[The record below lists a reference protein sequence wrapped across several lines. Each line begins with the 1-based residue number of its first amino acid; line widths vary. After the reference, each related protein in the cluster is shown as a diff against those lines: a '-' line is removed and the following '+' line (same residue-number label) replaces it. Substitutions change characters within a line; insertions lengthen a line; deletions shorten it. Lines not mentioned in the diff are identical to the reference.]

1 MKEPAPVRL
10 DKSPAKDRDPRE
22 AQRPIAQAGESR
34 PVLVRYFG
42 RMRIQRVYPLAVE
55 MAQADGR
62 KEGEAGSLPTVLRPI
77 IPGALVV
84 PAEEQMDAS
93 AQGNRVVFHV
103 TPLARRRLTDAR
115 IEVRQTGRPVQEIAL
130 DMRVTSQRL
139 AWLLLALA
147 VLIPWGLI
155 QIARA
160 PLSGDVYDLLPA
172 RPKQEVAPPA
182 PKAKED
188 AVGAA
193 GFLNDGLLP
202 RHATNLDPE
211 PIPAP
216 RLALDVSTRAAALL
230 VVLQPGQLK
239 DGPKDGGMP
248 KGGPMGGMPKGGMP
262 KGGPMG
268 GMPMG
273 GGMPGGGP
281 PAQGTGGS
289 VPEARP
295 GSPDEV
301 LRDRFR
307 TWAHTSLPDM
317 GRISKLIANDA
328 FGRDFHLDRQRPE
341 GVEEGRRE
349 VVYNDLASW
358 ISVLYRWTITLTED
372 GLALYVG
379 LVLVALSF
387 IAWLVHRATRAYQR
401 ESLVFAGP
409 RADAGSETLP
419 LGERAG

>member
-34 PVLVRYFG
+34 PVRVRYFG

-62 KEGEAGSLPTVLRPI
+62 REGEAGSLPAVLRPI

-84 PAEEQMDAS
+84 PAEETIDAS
-93 AQGNRVVFHV
+93 VPGNRVVFHV

-115 IEVRQTGRPVQEIAL
+115 IEVHQKGRPVQEIGL
-130 DMRVTSQRL
+130 DMRVTTQRL

-147 VLIPWGLI
+147 VLVPWGLMLM
-155 QIARA
+155 ARS
-160 PLSGDVYDLLPA
+160 PLSGDVYDLLPMK
-172 RPKQEVAPPA
+172 PKQEAAPPA
-182 PKAKED
+182 PKAKEGGL
-188 AVGAA
+188 GAA
-193 GFLNDGLLP
+193 GLVNDGPLP
-202 RHATNLDPE
+202 RVATSLEPE

-216 RLALDVSTRAAALL
+216 PLAVDDSTRAAALL
-230 VVLQPGQLK
+230 VLLQPGQTK
-239 DGPKDGGMP
+239 DEPKDVGMP
-248 KGGPMGGMPKGGMP
+248 KGGPMGGMPKGGPMGGMP

-281 PAQGTGGS
+281 PAQGTETR
-289 VPEARP
+289 VPEPRP

-301 LRDRFR
+301 FRDRFR
-307 TWAHTSLPDM
+307 TWARTSLPDM
-317 GRISKLIANDA
+317 GGISKVIANDA

-379 LVLVALSF
+379 LVLLALSF
-387 IAWLVHRATRAYQR
+387 IAWLVHRTSRSYQR
-401 ESLVFAGP
+401 ASLVFAAV
-409 RADAGSETLP
+409 R
-419 LGERAG
+419 GEGDPKR